1 MHSSFC
7 LDCGLSLSA
16 NYIFSCPHSAPVY
29 LQLGKS
35 RIFLHRFEFDTVVL
49 LGGTEIAEADSSL
62 VRVPN

>member
-7 LDCGLSLSA
+7 LDCGLSLST

-35 RIFLHRFEFDTVVL
+35 RIFLHRFELDTVVL
-49 LGGTEIAEADSSL
+49 LGGTEIAGADSSL